1 LLREAVDGEW
11 ISSADLMNRAEALLA
26 LPATARSEPLMAFRP
41 TEAELDGA
49 MLELEQCFQGSGSK
63 GRDWGK
69 MRSYAQMVCTVR
81 HLARLPQ
88 SETPAGGTAKVPEG
102 WKLVPVEPTHPMWS
116 AAIDAYYSIDNA
128 DGLRGVLRA
137 AIAAAPSPDGNE
149 ESK

>member
-1 LLREAVDGEW
+1 
-11 ISSADLMNRAEALLA
+11 
-26 LPATARSEPLMAFRP
+26 MAFRP

-88 SETPAGGTAKVPEG
+88 SETPAQPKG
-102 WKLVPVEPTHPMWS
+102 WKLVPLNPTEAMFR
-116 AAIDAYYSIDNA
+116 AGDDASFEDTNFKEA
-128 DGLRGVLRA
+128 CKFMRKLWNTML
-137 AIAAAPSPDGNE
+137 AAAPSPDGNDNE
-149 ESK
+149 TGGAR